1 MDGGSHPSR
10 MPLRFHDACARYGVT
25 PRALR
30 YYEALEI
37 LAPLRDGRDRIFDAR
52 QQVRIELILKGRA
65 YRLPLEEIR
74 QIIEL
79 HDTHGPEAQAARWR
93 ETLRRQKRTLRAERD
108 HLSRLLAR
116 IDAETGDDRAEPRP

>member
-1 MDGGSHPSR
+1 MNGGAHPNR
-10 MPLRFHDACARYGVT
+10 VPLRFHDACDRYGLT

-37 LAPLRDGRDRIFDAR
+37 LSPERDGRDRVFDAR

-65 YRLPLEEIR
+65 YRLRLEEIR

-79 HDTHGPEAQAARWR
+79 HDTHGAKIQAERWR
-93 ETLRRQKRTLRAERD
+93 EILHRQRAHLAAERD
-108 HLSRLLAR
+108 HLTGLLDR
-116 IDAETGDDRAEPRP
+116 IDAETEHAQPGS

>member
-1 MDGGSHPSR
+1 MDGGAHPTR

-93 ETLRRQKRTLRAERD
+93 AVLARQRRALRAERD
-108 HLSRLLAR
+108 HLSRLLTR
-116 IDAETGDDRAEPRP
+116 IDAETAHAQPRP